1 MYKLICMLMLSIVMI
16 GCTNQK
22 LANLENNELQPVNN
36 DMLQKAI
43 KESIKKVDNINRG
56 DYVKK

>member
-1 MYKLICMLMLSIVMI
+1 MLSIVMI